1 MRFYSILFLSF
12 ALLAACEQPDSTAK
26 SPFAGDTSAKAVNAK
41 LTNIEWKE
49 KTINYGKM
57 KEGEI
62 LNLEFHFK
70 NTGDAPLLI
79 SRVEPSCGCTVAEF
93 PKEPIA
99 PGKEGTIKGSF
110 NSEGKKSTQHKTL
123 MVYANS
129 ASAQPAELSF
139 DVEVEPKNK

>member
-1 MRFYSILFLSF
+1 MRFYSLLFLSF
-12 ALLAACEQPDSTAK
+12 AVLAACQQPDSAAK
-26 SPFAGDTSAKAVNAK
+26 SPFAGDTSAKPVNAK
-41 LTNIEWKE
+41 LTTIEWKE
-49 KTINYGKM
+49 KAINYGKI
-57 KEGEI
+57 KEGEK
-62 LNLEFHFK
+62 LDLEFHFK
-70 NTGDAPLLI
+70 NTGDAPLTI

-110 NSEGKKSTQHKTL
+110 NSEGKTSTQHKTL

-139 DVEVEPKNK
+139 DVEVEPKNN

>member
-1 MRFYSILFLSF
+1 MRFYSIFFLLF
-12 ALLAACEQPDSTAK
+12 AAIASCQQPDGTAK
-26 SPFAGDTSAKAVNAK
+26 SPYAGDTSAKAVNAK

-49 KTINYGKM
+49 KSVNYGKI
-57 KEGEI
+57 KEGET

-70 NTGDAPLLI
+70 NTGEAPLLI

-93 PKEPIA
+93 PKEPIP

-110 NSEGKKSTQHKTL
+110 NSAGKISTQHKTL

-129 ASAQPAELSF
+129 ASAQPTELSF
-139 DVEVEPKNK
+139 DVEVEPKN